1 MPNFTASVVIAHPA
15 QVVWDY
21 IIHPDNISNVLPGIV
36 SVDAGKEPPYVRGD
50 LWHGVSRSF
59 GITDNWTG
67 IFVRVDAPRVMEFRI
82 TESRFPPSTTTT
94 DTLEE
99 VADGTRYTCHVTGNP
114 PFGGPVGRL
123 VDAVMSRVAQRILA
137 RHQTQLPAHIDASVR
152 ERVDTQSYAL
162 AFDVDVVPNRNSTTS
177 PSAMT

>member
-15 QVVWDY
+15 RVVWDY

-36 SVDAGKEPPYVRGD
+36 SVDAGKEPPYVPGD

-82 TESRFPPSTTTT
+82 AETRWKGSRAAPATPATSLAIRLFAGRSVDCMMQSCLESLSGYWHDTKHSFPRISTHP
-94 DTLEE
+94 
-99 VADGTRYTCHVTGNP
+99 C
-114 PFGGPVGRL
+114 GR
-123 VDAVMSRVAQRILA
+123 
-137 RHQTQLPAHIDASVR
+137 
-152 ERVDTQSYAL
+152 RVDTQS
-162 AFDVDVVPNRNSTTS
+162 
-177 PSAMT
+177 